1 MVTYCIGSA
10 RQKCAYFRDSDA
22 VVLDNSEVLFCASEN
37 GRNYFAIGKPLFASY
52 TVEQYVKYK
61 CAATPTQE
69 PDASEFTRLGISP
82 HRRIGRLAAAEMR
95 AVDFLAQTGGKTDR
109 AVVVNLDG
117 TKYSRRCQAALDRLI
132 RALPMNDL
140 YVCVS
145 DRRFLK
151 HAGRDVKTLEFGKR
165 ADGKRPSFYSARIL
179 AARLGAK
186 KVCIF

>member
-69 PDASEFTRLGISP
+69 PDASEFIKLGISP
-82 HRRIGRLAAAEMR
+82 RKRVGRLTTAEMR

-117 TKYSRRCQAALDRLI
+117 TKYSRRCQAALARLV
-132 RALPMNDL
+132 RALPVNDV

-145 DRRFLK
+145 DPRFLK
-151 HAGRDVKTLEFGKR
+151 HAESNVKTLEFGKR